1 MFNLRR
7 KGKMELEQALKER
20 RTVRKFTQ
28 EPLSD
33 EILRALI
40 DAARLASCAR
50 NDQRLRYAV
59 VRTPEKV
66 KALFPLTAWAGAV
79 APRRDPVP
87 GVSAPT
93 AFIAVLG
100 KRSEAQTALLQA
112 DCGAAIQTLQ
122 LAAWGRG
129 IGCCWMGAIDREAI
143 RRLLELPEELSVLYV
158 VALGYMAERPVSED
172 VEDPAQVKYY
182 LDDDDLLHV
191 PKLSVDAL
199 ACWK

>member
-1 MFNLRR
+1 MSNLRSQ
-7 KGKMELEQALKER
+7 GKMELEQALKER
-20 RTVRKFTQ
+20 RTVRKFSQ
-28 EPLSD
+28 EPLND
-33 EILRALI
+33 GILRSLI

-79 APRRDPVP
+79 APRRNPVP

-100 KRSEAQTALLQA
+100 KTSEAQSALLQA

-129 IGCCWMGAIDREAI
+129 VGCCWMGAIDRKAI
-143 RRLLELPEELSVLYV
+143 HELLELPEELSILYV

-172 VEDPAQVKYY
+172 VDDPAQVKYY
-182 LDDDDLLHV
+182 LDDGDLLHV

-199 ACWK
+199 TCWK